1 MTPKEKA
8 IDLVNKFYSRYNNVR
23 KNKTFSVEQ
32 KRMAIIAVDE
42 ILKLNH
48 PYVIVYESFKDN
60 VMDIMTQKHY
70 WQEVKTELEKL

>member
-60 VMDIMTQKHY
+60 VMENMTQKHY

>member
-8 IDLVNKFYSRYNNVR
+8 IDLVNKFYSRYNNFR

-42 ILKLNH
+42 IVKELEEWCEL
-48 PYVIVYESFKDN
+48 DN
-60 VMDIMTQKHY
+60 Y
-70 WQEVKTELEKL
+70 WKEVKQEIEKL

>member
-42 ILKLNH
+42 IIKQWEYIDVYLADALGELNPNLK
-48 PYVIVYESFKDN
+48 
-60 VMDIMTQKHY
+60 Y
-70 WQEVKTELEKL
+70 WYEVKQEIEKL

>member
-42 ILKLNH
+42 ILNIYQIKNAKFDF
-48 PYVIVYESFKDN
+48 YEVRN
-60 VMDIMTQKHY
+60 Y
-70 WQEVKTELEKL
+70 WQEVKNDIQKL

>member
-1 MTPKEKA
+1 MTPKDKA